1 MLVFYLF
8 VFCLFLVC
16 FFCFLFLEYKI
27 FDLISKSL
35 MITKFE
41 NMHSSDHCHRKHNFI
56 INISPSKILLF
67 NFSVWNSCCIKHIY
81 TGSETSLNNL
91 RVLLPDHLF
100 FSMSLY
106 LYIVNNGVYKYILC
120 SYVASFLKV
129 KVCVGQISP
138 KSRQAKKTTTTKTT
152 YSPIFKILIPKGVGT

>member
-1 MLVFYLF
+1 MYFHIILYNAPKLLPILNLCTQCLQQHYQRFCFLEFNLINFFCLF
-8 VFCLFLVC
+8 FICLFLV
-16 FFCFLFLEYKI
+16 FLFLFLEYKI

-81 TGSETSLNNL
+81 RIRNKFEQLTSSSP
-91 RVLLPDHLF
+91 RSFIF
-100 FSMSLY
+100 FDE
-106 LYIVNNGVYKYILC
+106 
-120 SYVASFLKV
+120 
-129 KVCVGQISP
+129 
-138 KSRQAKKTTTTKTT
+138 
-152 YSPIFKILIPKGVGT
+152 PIFVYR

>member
-1 MLVFYLF
+1 MYFHIILYNAPKLLPILNLCTQCLQQQYQRFCFLEFNLINFFFACFLFICFLLVFG
-8 VFCLFLVC
+8 LFL

-67 NFSVWNSCCIKHIY
+67 NFSV
-81 TGSETSLNNL
+81 
-91 RVLLPDHLF
+91 
-100 FSMSLY
+100 
-106 LYIVNNGVYKYILC
+106 
-120 SYVASFLKV
+120 
-129 KVCVGQISP
+129 
-138 KSRQAKKTTTTKTT
+138 
-152 YSPIFKILIPKGVGT
+152 